1 MIKRFRPVMHVLA
14 IRAVLSW
21 RRWLIQSQSFFEFTE
36 FPSACSSS
44 IEIPETGIDADAA
57 AR

>member
-1 MIKRFRPVMHVLA
+1 MHVLA